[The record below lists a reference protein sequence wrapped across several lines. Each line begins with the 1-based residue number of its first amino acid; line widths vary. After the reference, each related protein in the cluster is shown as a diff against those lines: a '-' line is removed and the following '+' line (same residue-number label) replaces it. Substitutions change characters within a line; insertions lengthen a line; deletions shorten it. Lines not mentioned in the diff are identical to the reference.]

1 MGNALRHVRGESQK
15 NIVRF
20 IEGLSGKYSRWDIW
34 QDFIIMSAIAIA
46 NTMGGPQAKAREE
59 MYRSRAEKYS
69 AKELEVFADMLLE
82 VVAELERDPEQ
93 DFLGELFMAL
103 GLGNEWKGQFFTPY
117 SVCRA
122 MSAMTYAPDMTAR
135 IEKQGWVSVN
145 DPACGA
151 GALLLAFANEC
162 WRQHINYQT
171 SVLFVAQ
178 DIDFLAGC
186 MCYIQLSLLGCP
198 GYVVIDD
205 SLLRPSVSYDARG
218 LLPKDGPQVWY
229 TPMYFRDVWHY
240 RRIGAQMD
248 LLFRNAAEQVP
259 AGACR
264 AAGTISTAGGNEN
277 RPAHSILMGGNGMRQ
292 PPPLGSR
299 TWKPEEEDYLME
311 KWGQISVPAI
321 AKKLNRTTN
330 AVKVRAQ
337 RLGLGAVLM
346 AGEYV
351 TLNQLLLAV
360 NGGSSSY
367 GYKMK
372 SWVENRGLPVHTK
385 KVNRCSFRVVY
396 IEEFWE
402 WAERYRS
409 FIDFSKMEPLALGE
423 EPGWVAEQRKKDFE
437 AYAIQRKDP
446 WGEDEDSR
454 LKMLLSKHRYSWAE
468 ISEMMHRSHG
478 AIARR
483 CRDLGI
489 KDRPVSMELTGKRGT
504 WTSEDFEILADGIR
518 HGDSYAAIGKAVG
531 RSEKC
536 VRSKVYNDYLTENA
550 DKVREMLGD
559 GAWGHGAPEMDVRHG
574 FYISRTRHQVR
585 RDLSALATVLRKRMN
600 DLGYDPYWQRFMCM
614 NWDDIGGCSAGCTD
628 CDSCTAFRRIQPQYC
643 ARCGGTFYERKEN
656 RFCAA
661 CRTARK
667 KQAQRHWCR
676 VNGMSRK

>member
-1 MGNALRHVRGESQK
+1 
-15 NIVRF
+15 
-20 IEGLSGKYSRWDIW
+20 
-34 QDFIIMSAIAIA
+34 
-46 NTMGGPQAKAREE
+46 
-59 MYRSRAEKYS
+59 
-69 AKELEVFADMLLE
+69 
-82 VVAELERDPEQ
+82 
-93 DFLGELFMAL
+93 
-103 GLGNEWKGQFFTPY
+103 
-117 SVCRA
+117 
-122 MSAMTYAPDMTAR
+122 
-135 IEKQGWVSVN
+135 
-145 DPACGA
+145 
-151 GALLLAFANEC
+151 
-162 WRQHINYQT
+162 
-171 SVLFVAQ
+171 
-178 DIDFLAGC
+178 
-186 MCYIQLSLLGCP
+186 
-198 GYVVIDD
+198 
-205 SLLRPSVSYDARG
+205 
-218 LLPKDGPQVWY
+218 
-229 TPMYFRDVWHY
+229 
-240 RRIGAQMD
+240 
-248 LLFRNAAEQVP
+248 
-259 AGACR
+259 
-264 AAGTISTAGGNEN
+264 
-277 RPAHSILMGGNGMRQ
+277 MRQ

-330 AVKVRAQ
+330 AVKVKAQ

-409 FIDFSKMEPLALGE
+409 FIDFSKMEPLTLGE
-423 EPGWVAEQRKKDFE
+423 EPDWVAEQRKKDFE

-518 HGDSYAAIGKAVG
+518 HGDSYAAISLIERKPRRPRRRHTRDFCLFGAHNAASCAAFVQNSLSRPIGAQPATERRRCTISRRRTSAASVESTSNTGRISRRTSSPTAAFPAARRSIWPITRKLAPIRRCDDAHYHRSRQCSGRTGHWHKGADCSGFGAIRRYPCGVG
-531 RSEKC
+531 RGSAA
-536 VRSKVYNDYLTENA
+536 NIPANA
-550 DKVREMLGD
+550 DWRDCQPAGRQEEVITD
-559 GAWGHGAPEMDVRHG
+559 WGELL
-574 FYISRTRHQVR
+574 R
-585 RDLSALATVLRKRMN
+585 R
-600 DLGYDPYWQRFMCM
+600 
-614 NWDDIGGCSAGCTD
+614 
-628 CDSCTAFRRIQPQYC
+628 FR
-643 ARCGGTFYERKEN
+643 N
-656 RFCAA
+656 
-661 CRTARK
+661 
-667 KQAQRHWCR
+667 
-676 VNGMSRK
+676 

>member
-1 MGNALRHVRGESQK
+1 MEARGRRLFDGK
-15 NIVRF
+15 VGADF
-20 IEGLSGKYSRWDIW
+20 CSGHRKETQSYHKRRQGQS
-34 QDFIIMSAIAIA
+34 SASGFRRGIDGWRVCHSKSTPA
-46 NTMGGPQAKAREE
+46 GG
-59 MYRSRAEKYS
+59 
-69 AKELEVFADMLLE
+69 
-82 VVAELERDPEQ
+82 ER
-93 DFLGELFMAL
+93 
-103 GLGNEWKGQFFTPY
+103 
-117 SVCRA
+117 R
-122 MSAMTYAPDMTAR
+122 
-135 IEKQGWVSVN
+135 KQ
-145 DPACGA
+145 
-151 GALLLAFANEC
+151 
-162 WRQHINYQT
+162 
-171 SVLFVAQ
+171 
-178 DIDFLAGC
+178 
-186 MCYIQLSLLGCP
+186 
-198 GYVVIDD
+198 
-205 SLLRPSVSYDARG
+205 LLRLQNEKLGRKSRLAR
-218 LLPKDGPQVWY
+218 P
-229 TPMYFRDVWHY
+229 H
-240 RRIGAQMD
+240 
-248 LLFRNAAEQVP
+248 
-259 AGACR
+259 
-264 AAGTISTAGGNEN
+264 
-277 RPAHSILMGGNGMRQ
+277 
-292 PPPLGSR
+292 
-299 TWKPEEEDYLME
+299 
-311 KWGQISVPAI
+311 
-321 AKKLNRTTN
+321 
-330 AVKVRAQ
+330 
-337 RLGLGAVLM
+337 
-346 AGEYV
+346 
-351 TLNQLLLAV
+351 
-360 NGGSSSY
+360 
-367 GYKMK
+367 
-372 SWVENRGLPVHTK
+372 K

-454 LKMLLSKHRYSWAE
+454 MKMLLSKHRYSWAE

>member
-1 MGNALRHVRGESQK
+1 MEARGRRLFDGK
-15 NIVRF
+15 VGADF
-20 IEGLSGKYSRWDIW
+20 CSGHRKETQSYYKRRQGQS
-34 QDFIIMSAIAIA
+34 SASGFRRGIDGWRVCHSKSTPA
-46 NTMGGPQAKAREE
+46 GG
-59 MYRSRAEKYS
+59 
-69 AKELEVFADMLLE
+69 
-82 VVAELERDPEQ
+82 ER
-93 DFLGELFMAL
+93 
-103 GLGNEWKGQFFTPY
+103 
-117 SVCRA
+117 R
-122 MSAMTYAPDMTAR
+122 
-135 IEKQGWVSVN
+135 KQ
-145 DPACGA
+145 
-151 GALLLAFANEC
+151 
-162 WRQHINYQT
+162 
-171 SVLFVAQ
+171 
-178 DIDFLAGC
+178 
-186 MCYIQLSLLGCP
+186 
-198 GYVVIDD
+198 
-205 SLLRPSVSYDARG
+205 LLRLQDEKLGRKSRLAR
-218 LLPKDGPQVWY
+218 P
-229 TPMYFRDVWHY
+229 H
-240 RRIGAQMD
+240 
-248 LLFRNAAEQVP
+248 
-259 AGACR
+259 
-264 AAGTISTAGGNEN
+264 
-277 RPAHSILMGGNGMRQ
+277 
-292 PPPLGSR
+292 
-299 TWKPEEEDYLME
+299 
-311 KWGQISVPAI
+311 
-321 AKKLNRTTN
+321 
-330 AVKVRAQ
+330 
-337 RLGLGAVLM
+337 
-346 AGEYV
+346 
-351 TLNQLLLAV
+351 
-360 NGGSSSY
+360 
-367 GYKMK
+367 
-372 SWVENRGLPVHTK
+372 K

-676 VNGMSRK
+676 VNGMSRR

>member
-1 MGNALRHVRGESQK
+1 MEARGRRLFDGK
-15 NIVRF
+15 VGADF
-20 IEGLSGKYSRWDIW
+20 CSGHRKETQSYHKRRQGQS
-34 QDFIIMSAIAIA
+34 SASGFRRGIDGRRVCHSKSTPA
-46 NTMGGPQAKAREE
+46 GG
-59 MYRSRAEKYS
+59 
-69 AKELEVFADMLLE
+69 
-82 VVAELERDPEQ
+82 ER
-93 DFLGELFMAL
+93 
-103 GLGNEWKGQFFTPY
+103 
-117 SVCRA
+117 R
-122 MSAMTYAPDMTAR
+122 
-135 IEKQGWVSVN
+135 KQ
-145 DPACGA
+145 
-151 GALLLAFANEC
+151 
-162 WRQHINYQT
+162 
-171 SVLFVAQ
+171 
-178 DIDFLAGC
+178 
-186 MCYIQLSLLGCP
+186 
-198 GYVVIDD
+198 
-205 SLLRPSVSYDARG
+205 LLRLQNEKLGRKSRLAR
-218 LLPKDGPQVWY
+218 P
-229 TPMYFRDVWHY
+229 H
-240 RRIGAQMD
+240 
-248 LLFRNAAEQVP
+248 
-259 AGACR
+259 
-264 AAGTISTAGGNEN
+264 
-277 RPAHSILMGGNGMRQ
+277 
-292 PPPLGSR
+292 
-299 TWKPEEEDYLME
+299 
-311 KWGQISVPAI
+311 
-321 AKKLNRTTN
+321 
-330 AVKVRAQ
+330 
-337 RLGLGAVLM
+337 
-346 AGEYV
+346 
-351 TLNQLLLAV
+351 
-360 NGGSSSY
+360 
-367 GYKMK
+367 
-372 SWVENRGLPVHTK
+372 K

-423 EPGWVAEQRKKDFE
+423 EPDWVAEQRKKDFE

-676 VNGMSRK
+676 VNGMSRR

>member
-1 MGNALRHVRGESQK
+1 
-15 NIVRF
+15 
-20 IEGLSGKYSRWDIW
+20 
-34 QDFIIMSAIAIA
+34 
-46 NTMGGPQAKAREE
+46 
-59 MYRSRAEKYS
+59 
-69 AKELEVFADMLLE
+69 
-82 VVAELERDPEQ
+82 
-93 DFLGELFMAL
+93 
-103 GLGNEWKGQFFTPY
+103 
-117 SVCRA
+117 
-122 MSAMTYAPDMTAR
+122 
-135 IEKQGWVSVN
+135 
-145 DPACGA
+145 
-151 GALLLAFANEC
+151 
-162 WRQHINYQT
+162 
-171 SVLFVAQ
+171 
-178 DIDFLAGC
+178 
-186 MCYIQLSLLGCP
+186 
-198 GYVVIDD
+198 
-205 SLLRPSVSYDARG
+205 
-218 LLPKDGPQVWY
+218 
-229 TPMYFRDVWHY
+229 
-240 RRIGAQMD
+240 
-248 LLFRNAAEQVP
+248 
-259 AGACR
+259 
-264 AAGTISTAGGNEN
+264 
-277 RPAHSILMGGNGMRQ
+277 MRQ

-330 AVKVRAQ
+330 AVKVRAH

-489 KDRPVSMELTGKRGT
+489 KDRPR
-504 WTSEDFEILADGIR
+504 F
-518 HGDSYAAIGKAVG
+518 
-531 RSEKC
+531 
-536 VRSKVYNDYLTENA
+536 
-550 DKVREMLGD
+550 D
-559 GAWGHGAPEMDVRHG
+559 GADRQAWHMDQRG
-574 FYISRTRHQVR
+574 F
-585 RDLSALATVLRKRMN
+585 
-600 DLGYDPYWQRFMCM
+600 
-614 NWDDIGGCSAGCTD
+614 
-628 CDSCTAFRRIQPQYC
+628 
-643 ARCGGTFYERKEN
+643 
-656 RFCAA
+656 
-661 CRTARK
+661 
-667 KQAQRHWCR
+667 
-676 VNGMSRK
+676 

>member
-1 MGNALRHVRGESQK
+1 
-15 NIVRF
+15 
-20 IEGLSGKYSRWDIW
+20 
-34 QDFIIMSAIAIA
+34 
-46 NTMGGPQAKAREE
+46 
-59 MYRSRAEKYS
+59 
-69 AKELEVFADMLLE
+69 
-82 VVAELERDPEQ
+82 
-93 DFLGELFMAL
+93 
-103 GLGNEWKGQFFTPY
+103 
-117 SVCRA
+117 
-122 MSAMTYAPDMTAR
+122 
-135 IEKQGWVSVN
+135 
-145 DPACGA
+145 
-151 GALLLAFANEC
+151 
-162 WRQHINYQT
+162 
-171 SVLFVAQ
+171 
-178 DIDFLAGC
+178 
-186 MCYIQLSLLGCP
+186 
-198 GYVVIDD
+198 
-205 SLLRPSVSYDARG
+205 
-218 LLPKDGPQVWY
+218 
-229 TPMYFRDVWHY
+229 
-240 RRIGAQMD
+240 
-248 LLFRNAAEQVP
+248 
-259 AGACR
+259 
-264 AAGTISTAGGNEN
+264 
-277 RPAHSILMGGNGMRQ
+277 MRQ

-299 TWKPEEEDYLME
+299 TWTPEEEDYLME

-360 NGGSSSY
+360 NGGRSSY

-423 EPGWVAEQRKKDFE
+423 EPDWVAEQRKKDFE

-468 ISEMMHRSHG
+468 ISEMMHRSNG

-628 CDSCTAFRRIQPQYC
+628 CDSCTAFRRIQP
-643 ARCGGTFYERKEN
+643 
-656 RFCAA
+656 
-661 CRTARK
+661 
-667 KQAQRHWCR
+667 
-676 VNGMSRK
+676 